1 MVELGA
7 NEARHGSQDV
17 HLGLA
22 RRLKLL
28 ALRLALLVLLRLLVN
43 PQTYREGVDE
53 GDGPGINGWSASC
66 AMSESL
72 RFTTSGEWTSTTS
85 LDPADGVPWNSAHTG
100 SRRIDQTS
108 LESVQRRSF
117 WREPSWLSRPLQPC
131 STPDQPGRTESAPLE
146 TKILT

>member
-117 WREPSWLSRPLQPC
+117 WREPS
-131 STPDQPGRTESAPLE
+131 
-146 TKILT
+146 